1 MIKTIIFHH
10 LLDMND
16 LPAAERWFYRHHIPE
31 VMRNR
36 PVSYVSYRAVPAPP
50 GTEAY
55 GYFNYKIHENV
66 SQGEGETP
74 LALIAMT
81 PEVVP
86 LRVIMVN
93 VPAAPTEDFMGREHW
108 MDEKTILRWVTVF
121 RYPEG
126 VSAEEGDDWYVSVHA
141 PEVMR
146 QPGLTRFFSYRVIPS
161 PVAVRKGVSRFLH
174 PQSQV
179 SSDWHRV
186 CEQWYENSNG
196 WVKSIIALPPAY
208 TKPAWATYD
217 AYPFF
222 EPGVDFA
229 STFILE
235 RPTDDWLRVLP
246 PAYV

>member
-50 GTEAY
+50 GAEAY

-93 VPAAPTEDFMGREHW
+93 VPAGPTEDFMGREHW

-179 SSDWHRV
+179 SSNWHRV
-186 CEQWYENSNG
+186 SEQWYENSNG